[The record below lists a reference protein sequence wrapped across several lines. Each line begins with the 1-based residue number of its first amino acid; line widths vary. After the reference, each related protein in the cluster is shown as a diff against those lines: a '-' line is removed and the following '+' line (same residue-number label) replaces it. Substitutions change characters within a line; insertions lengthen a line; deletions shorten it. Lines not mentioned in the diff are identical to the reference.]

1 MWNPQRLTATIESY
15 IMTARGWDC
24 MKRSFVMTPG
34 FEKSWS
40 AMNLG
45 DDELRELQN
54 LLIEDPEAGDVI
66 QGTGGARKVRIP
78 LEGRGKSGGGRVI
91 YVDVVVRE
99 RIYLLM
105 AYPKN
110 VQTDLSPDQKK
121 MVRKVVET
129 IKEE

>member
-1 MWNPQRLTATIESY
+1 MRRA
-15 IMTARGWDC
+15 
-24 MKRSFVMTPG
+24 FVLTPG
-34 FEKSWS
+34 FEKSWV

-54 LLIEDPEAGDVI
+54 LLIKNPEAGDVI
-66 QGTGGARKVRIP
+66 QGTGGARKVRVP
-78 LEGRGKSGGGRVI
+78 LDGRGKSGGGRVI

-110 VQTDLSPDQKK
+110 MQTDLSPDQKK

>member
-1 MWNPQRLTATIESY
+1 MLTT
-15 IMTARGWDC
+15 
-24 MKRSFVMTPG
+24 G
-34 FEKSWS
+34 FEKSW
-40 AMNLG
+40 AAINHA

>member
-1 MWNPQRLTATIESY
+1 
-15 IMTARGWDC
+15 
-24 MKRSFVMTPG
+24 MKRSFVLTPG
-34 FEKSWS
+34 FEKSW
-40 AMNLG
+40 ADMNLG
-45 DDELRELQN
+45 DDELRLLQD
-54 LLIEDPEAGDVI
+54 LLIENPEAGDVI

-91 YVDVVVRE
+91 YVDVVIRK

-110 VQTDLSPDQKK
+110 VQADLTPEQKK
-121 MVRKVVET
+121 LVRKLVEI